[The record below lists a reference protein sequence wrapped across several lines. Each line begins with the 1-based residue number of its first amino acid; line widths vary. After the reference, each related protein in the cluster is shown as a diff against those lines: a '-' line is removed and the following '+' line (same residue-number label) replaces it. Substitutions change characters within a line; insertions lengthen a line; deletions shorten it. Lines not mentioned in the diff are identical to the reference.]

1 MVSCEILVQEAVQG
15 CAGSSVARGLLRVRG
30 NIRVAI
36 CHNLHE
42 AIHEAIHEASGYL
55 SVAALSC

>member
-42 AIHEAIHEASGYL
+42 AIHEASGYL